1 MSRKK
6 QETKV
11 LCPGCGT
18 EFAIADKEF
27 AATGTVIGKNSDLGT
42 VYPVVAGHN
51 SPAGLPKGA
60 RERIEALRGAGV
72 DVSCL
77 FAMQGAE
84 GGEYIASNN
93 THYRE
98 KEPAGVTEMIHRKG
112 YDYQWK
118 MLLNELHAQMKMEH
132 KDITGFAERN
142 RWFNRDVVLAIAS
155 DYVNALKKH
164 VGNLETRKCKGVPYK
179 RIHGR
184 NIFVEDLQSKLYY
197 PLSIAITHIR
207 HALDATQLYNAVRQF
222 NDRRIRLPWGTPQ
235 SKAWMDAYKGAGAFF
250 TMQNLIR
257 FHGCTAVN
265 DRGRRLDKYQSLT
278 FLSAKAEEYK
288 NGEGWRLLAVLKK
301 MLADNNINIKK
312 KMAAWRKK

>member
-1 MSRKK
+1 MW
-6 QETKV
+6 
-11 LCPGCGT
+11 
-18 EFAIADKEF
+18 F
-27 AATGTVIGKNSDLGT
+27 
-42 VYPVVAGHN
+42 GH
-51 SPAGLPKGA
+51 
-60 RERIEALRGAGV
+60 RERLCQR
-72 DVSCL
+72 
-77 FAMQGAE
+77 AE
-84 GGEYIASNN
+84 
-93 THYRE
+93 
-98 KEPAGVTEMIHRKG
+98 
-112 YDYQWK
+112 
-118 MLLNELHAQMKMEH
+118 
-132 KDITGFAERN
+132 
-142 RWFNRDVVLAIAS
+142 
-155 DYVNALKKH
+155 KH

-265 DRGRRLDKYQSLT
+265 DRGRRLDKYQSLA

-301 MLADNNINIKK
+301 C
-312 KMAAWRKK
+312 WRTTISTSKRRWRHGVRNRPSSPSAR